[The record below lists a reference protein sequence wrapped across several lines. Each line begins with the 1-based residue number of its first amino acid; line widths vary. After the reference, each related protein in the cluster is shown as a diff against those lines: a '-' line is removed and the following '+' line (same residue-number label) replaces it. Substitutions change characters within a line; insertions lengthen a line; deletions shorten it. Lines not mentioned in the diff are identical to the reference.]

1 MKLKITWKRS
11 TIGRVV
17 KQEATIEALGLKRLH
32 HSVIHEVTPQIQ
44 GMVNRVRHLV
54 DIEEIE

>member
-11 TIGRVV
+11 TIGRIR

-32 HSVIHEVTPQIQ
+32 HSVIHEATPEIR
-44 GMVNRVRHLV
+44 GMVNKVQHLV
-54 DIEEIE
+54 QVEEIE